1 MIKNR
6 ALQAFAITILGF
18 LTLAAGDGAA
28 SAFTV
33 TPVRVFLNQGTSSAL
48 LSVRNDSTET
58 IRFQI
63 SLQAWNQAP
72 SGEMQ
77 LSDTHDL
84 VFFPAMME
92 LKPAEQK
99 NVRVGSTFKAPVT
112 TERSY
117 RIFFEELPPPNV
129 AATATDAKAAAEVR
143 VLTKMGVPI
152 FIQPLG
158 PVVKGEIANAVVNA
172 SRVEF
177 DIRNIG
183 NSFFSVSGVT
193 LTGMAKSGTTTFEK
207 KQDGWYVLAGGSR
220 HYQFDIPA
228 DQCRGTDHLRVEIAS
243 TLADDKGNPITLQQ
257 QIALSAASCGA
268 ASPSH

>member
-6 ALQAFAITILGF
+6 ALQAFAISILGL
-18 LTLAAGDGAA
+18 LTLAAGDAAA

-33 TPVRVFLNQGTSSAL
+33 TPVRVFLGPGTSSAL
-48 LSVRNDSTET
+48 LTVRNDSTEA

-63 SLQAWNQAP
+63 SLQAWNQAAN
-72 SGEMQ
+72 GEMQ

-99 NVRVGSTFKAPVT
+99 NVRVGSTFKTPVT

-129 AATATDAKAAAEVR
+129 AAKADNTKPAAEVR

-152 FIQPLG
+152 FIQPPAPL
-158 PVVKGEIANAVVNA
+158 VRGEIANAAVSG
-172 SRVEF
+172 SRVDF
-177 DIRNIG
+177 DIRNTG
-183 NSFFSVSGVT
+183 NSFFSVSSVT
-193 LTGMAKSGTTTFEK
+193 LTGLAKTDTATFEK

-220 HYQFDIPA
+220 HYQFEVPA
-228 DQCRGTDHLRVEIAS
+228 DKCQATDHLRIDVVS
-243 TLADDKGNPITLQQ
+243 TLADDKGTPIPLQQ
-257 QIALSAASCGA
+257 PISLSAAPCGV
-268 ASPSH
+268 PSH

>member
-6 ALQAFAITILGF
+6 ALQALAITILGF
-18 LTLAAGDGAA
+18 LTLAAGDVAA

-33 TPVRVFLNQGTSSAL
+33 TPVRVFLGQNTSSAL
-48 LSVRNDSTET
+48 LAVRNDSTET

-72 SGEMQ
+72 NGEMQ

-129 AATATDAKAAAEVR
+129 AATATGAKAAAEVR
-143 VLTKMGVPI
+143 VPW
-152 FIQPLG
+152 
-158 PVVKGEIANAVVNA
+158 
-172 SRVEF
+172 SRV
-177 DIRNIG
+177 R
-183 NSFFSVSGVT
+183 
-193 LTGMAKSGTTTFEK
+193 
-207 KQDGWYVLAGGSR
+207 
-220 HYQFDIPA
+220 
-228 DQCRGTDHLRVEIAS
+228 
-243 TLADDKGNPITLQQ
+243 
-257 QIALSAASCGA
+257 
-268 ASPSH
+268 SPTRQ